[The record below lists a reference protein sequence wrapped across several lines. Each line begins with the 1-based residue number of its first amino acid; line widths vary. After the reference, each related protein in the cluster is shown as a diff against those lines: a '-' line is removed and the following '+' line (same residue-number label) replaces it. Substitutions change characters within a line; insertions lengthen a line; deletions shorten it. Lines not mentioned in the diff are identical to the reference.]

1 MNWTVIGIW
10 IGALLT
16 LCIYSFLY
24 KDNPFYKFAEHVYV
38 GISAGYLLA
47 QDFWV
52 QLRPNLFLPLWND
65 YTQRQ
70 VYFGFIPAHWY
81 LFIPG
86 ILGLLVF
93 TIFIPKVSWMF
104 RYTLAF
110 TVGVFSGLAITAELS
125 GPGPAPDRIHDPAPA
140 GLPGRALLGLGDVLQ
155 LRPGGRGSRHP
166 DLLLLLQRT
175 QGLHRRR
182 GQAGHLVPDGGL
194 RGGLRIHRDGPNFAP
209 DRADAVSPGGL
220 AASDAMKRIQ
230 GSEGSRGRG
239 RNGF

>member
-47 QDFWV
+47 QDFWI

-65 YTQRQ
+65 YAQGQ
-70 VYFGFIPAHWY
+70 VHFGFIPAHWY

-125 GPGPAPDRIHDPAPA
+125 SRVLPQIESTIQPLLAFPA
-140 GLPGRALLGLGDVLQ
+140 GHFSTWGTFCNLVLVAGVLSTLVYFFFSKEHKGFIGAGAKLGIWYLMVAFGAAFGYTVMARISLLIGRMQFLLGDW
-155 LRPGGRGSRHP
+155 
-166 DLLLLLQRT
+166 
-175 QGLHRRR
+175 LHLMR
-182 GQAGHLVPDGGL
+182 
-194 RGGLRIHRDGPNFAP
+194 
-209 DRADAVSPGGL
+209 
-220 AASDAMKRIQ
+220 
-230 GSEGSRGRG
+230 
-239 RNGF
+239 

>member
-47 QDFWV
+47 QDFWI

-65 YTQRQ
+65 YAQGQ
-70 VYFGFIPAHWY
+70 VHFGFIPAHWY

-86 ILGLLVF
+86 VLGLLVF

-125 GPGPAPDRIHDPAPA
+125 ARVLPQIESTIQPLLAFPA
-140 GLPGRALLGLGDVLQ
+140 GRFSAWGTFCNLVLVAGVLSTLVYFFFSKEHKGFIGAGAKLGIWYLMVAFGAAFGYTVMARISLLIGWMQFLLGDW
-155 LRPGGRGSRHP
+155 
-166 DLLLLLQRT
+166 
-175 QGLHRRR
+175 LHLM
-182 GQAGHLVPDGGL
+182 H
-194 RGGLRIHRDGPNFAP
+194 
-209 DRADAVSPGGL
+209 
-220 AASDAMKRIQ
+220 
-230 GSEGSRGRG
+230 
-239 RNGF
+239 

>member
-1 MNWTVIGIW
+1 MNWTLIGIW

-47 QDFWV
+47 QDYWV

-65 YTQRQ
+65 YAQGQ
-70 VYFGFIPAHWY
+70 VHFGFIPAHWY

-125 GPGPAPDRIHDPAPA
+125 ARVLPQIGGTLRPLLELQNGHVSPWGTFCNLFLVVGVLATLIYFFFSKEHKGFIGAGAKLGVWYLMVAFGAAFGYTVMARIS
-140 GLPGRALLGLGDVLQ
+140 LLIGRMQFLLGDW
-155 LRPGGRGSRHP
+155 
-166 DLLLLLQRT
+166 
-175 QGLHRRR
+175 LHLMR
-182 GQAGHLVPDGGL
+182 
-194 RGGLRIHRDGPNFAP
+194 
-209 DRADAVSPGGL
+209 
-220 AASDAMKRIQ
+220 
-230 GSEGSRGRG
+230 
-239 RNGF
+239 

>member
-47 QDFWV
+47 QDFWI

-65 YTQRQ
+65 YAQGQ
-70 VYFGFIPAHWY
+70 VHFGFIPAHWY

-125 GPGPAPDRIHDPAPA
+125 SRVLPQIESTIQPLLAFPA
-140 GLPGRALLGLGDVLQ
+140 GHFSAWGTFCNLVLVAGVLSTLVYFFFSKEHKGFIGAGAKLGIWYLMVAFGAAFGYTVMARISLLIGRMQFLLGDW
-155 LRPGGRGSRHP
+155 
-166 DLLLLLQRT
+166 
-175 QGLHRRR
+175 LHLMR
-182 GQAGHLVPDGGL
+182 
-194 RGGLRIHRDGPNFAP
+194 
-209 DRADAVSPGGL
+209 
-220 AASDAMKRIQ
+220 
-230 GSEGSRGRG
+230 
-239 RNGF
+239 

>member
-38 GISAGYLLA
+38 GISAGYILA
-47 QDFWV
+47 QDFWI

-65 YTQRQ
+65 YAQGQ
-70 VYFGFIPAHWY
+70 VHFGFIPAHWY

-125 GPGPAPDRIHDPAPA
+125 SRVLPQIESTIQPLLAFPA
-140 GLPGRALLGLGDVLQ
+140 GGFSAWGTFCNLVLVAGVLSTLVYFFFSKEHKGFIGAGAKLGIWYLMVAFGAAFGYTVMARISLLIGRMQFLLGDW
-155 LRPGGRGSRHP
+155 
-166 DLLLLLQRT
+166 
-175 QGLHRRR
+175 LHLMR
-182 GQAGHLVPDGGL
+182 
-194 RGGLRIHRDGPNFAP
+194 
-209 DRADAVSPGGL
+209 
-220 AASDAMKRIQ
+220 
-230 GSEGSRGRG
+230 
-239 RNGF
+239 